1 MKANGKMTL
10 KKVREKKYGKMVQSM
25 KAPTEMVVRT
35 DTECILGLTGVVLRE
50 IGLTTLYVD
59 MVTINGKMDVVMRV
73 TS

>member
-35 DTECILGLTGVVLRE
+35 DTECIHGLTGAVLRE